1 MTRLL
6 LTGATGFVGGR
17 TARRLLTSGHE
28 VVAPV
33 RTTSAELATMGAE
46 QHLGGFDAVTP
57 QLLADV
63 EVIVHAAATVGPD
76 LAKATAVNVDGT
88 RRVWELGQTVGT
100 PRFVHVS
107 TTSVYAPHP
116 DEPVVDE
123 EAPLVGD
130 EAGGSLSGD
139 DDPGPY
145 ARTKAAAERLL
156 PTGSTASG
164 LTILRPPAVLGAGAT
179 STWGR
184 RVPAAIRDG
193 RGFPQP
199 RAATFAF
206 VHVEDLVDAVLAAA
220 GIAPAGIGGGAD
232 AGRAG
237 RRTDPPIV
245 ANVVGGH
252 VRVGDYLDAVVALL
266 PCEITARPG
275 TDGTGWTGRY
285 ATDRLPRHLGVAPH
299 RSFRSAMAEIAA
311 DWADRPD
318 DQEIP
323 G

>member
-1 MTRLL
+1 MARVL

-17 TARRLLTSGHE
+17 VARRLLTSDHE

-33 RTTSAELATMGAE
+33 RTSSAELATVGAE

-57 QLLADV
+57 QLLDDV
-63 EVIVHAAATVGPD
+63 EVIVHAAAAAGPD
-76 LAKATAVNVDGT
+76 LATATAVNVDGT
-88 RRVWELGQTVGT
+88 RRLSEISRSVGV

-123 EAPLVGD
+123 ESPLVGD
-130 EAGGSLSGD
+130 DDEEA
-139 DDPGPY
+139 GPY

-156 PTGSTASG
+156 LTAG
-164 LTILRPPAVLGAGAT
+164 TPNELAILRPPAVLGAGAT

-220 GIAPAGIGGGAD
+220 GIDGSSDGGRPAQ
-232 AGRAG
+232 RAS
-237 RRTDPPIV
+237 TPIV
-245 ANVVGGH
+245 TNVVGGH
-252 VRVGDYLDAVVALL
+252 VSVGDYLDAVVELL
-266 PCEITARPG
+266 PTEVTARPG
-275 TDGTGWTGRY
+275 TDAPAWTGRY

-318 DQEIP
+318 DQEVP